1 MYSRLLISPKN
12 KSFFLFGPRG
22 TGKTTW
28 VKNTFPKAIYV
39 DLLEAGIYNDLMA
52 NTQRLENLIP
62 KNFKDWIVIDEV
74 QRIPDLLHEVHRLI
88 EKYKYK
94 FVLTGSSPR
103 KLKRKGPDLL
113 AGRALTCAMNPLTAV
128 ELGKDFDLEHSLK
141 YGQLPCAYTESD
153 AGKYLES
160 YVKTYLDEEVR
171 QEGLTRNLGAFARFL
186 EAASFSQASVL
197 NVSAVARDC
206 AVERKV
212 VENYFHILEE
222 LLIAYMLPV
231 FTKRAKRRMIKHSK
245 FFFFDVGVYRAIRP
259 AGPLDRPEELAGAAC
274 ETLFFQEIKT
284 LNDALDLGYSI
295 YYWRTSNNYEVD
307 FVLYGKK
314 GIRAFEIKR
323 TRKISRSMLAGLK
336 AFLSDYPM
344 AKAYFIYGGDRYMRE
359 GKIEILPLESTL
371 KNLRT
376 II

>member
-1 MYSRLLISPKN
+1 MYSRLLIAPKN
-12 KSFFLFGPRG
+12 RSFFLFGPRG

-39 DLLEAGIYNDLMA
+39 DLLEAGIYNDLLA
-52 NTQRLENLIP
+52 NSQRLENLIP
-62 KNFKDWIVIDEV
+62 RNFKDWIVIDEV

-113 AGRALTCAMNPLTAV
+113 AGRALTRAMNPLTAA

-153 AGKYLES
+153 AEKYLES
-160 YVKTYLDEEVR
+160 YVNTYLDEEVR

-197 NVSAVARDC
+197 NVSAVAREC

-212 VENYFHILEE
+212 VENYFHILED
-222 LLIAYMLPV
+222 LLIAYTLPV
-231 FTKRAKRRMIKHSK
+231 FAKRAKRRMIKHSK

-259 AGPLDRPEELAGAAC
+259 TGPLDRPEELAGAAC

-295 YYWRTSNNYEVD
+295 YYWHTSNDYEVD
-307 FVLYGKK
+307 FVLYGEK

-323 TRKISRSMLAGLK
+323 TGKISRSMLAGLR

-359 GKIEILPLESTL
+359 GEIEILPLERTL
-371 KNLRT
+371 KDLRT